1 MKAPVVSNVL
11 PQDIRAVGGFLG
23 QRFDANRAG
32 RLKDALLS
40 EQFIRLH
47 ERKNYDDWFW
57 MGEQVGKWLDASAY
71 AALIADD
78 QALLARVEEIVSR
91 LAASQ
96 EDDGYLGI
104 TSRFHRT
111 PARGMELYEMYY
123 VLHGL
128 LVCYDLLGSE
138 QALLT
143 AQRLGDYIMALWG
156 VEAGQFPL
164 VGPFPGNGHDGGE
177 GTLILEPIALL
188 GQRTGDPRYVDW
200 CERTLACWDDWWAAY
215 GQVRIY
221 DDVTVIEF
229 GDDHALVEMKAVTSL
244 GSLPYAEISPRL
256 VMIPRLT
263 ANHLIAELEKDGY
276 TPRKIEN

>member
-11 PQDIRAVGGFLG
+11 PQDIRAVGGFMG
-23 QRFDANRAG
+23 QRFDANRVG

-128 LVCYDLLGSE
+128 LVCYDLLGNE

-177 GTLILEPIALL
+177 GTLILEPIARSGSAYRGSSLCRS
-188 GQRTGDPRYVDW
+188 GVNGRWPVGMIGGPPIPRPITV
-200 CERTLACWDDWWAAY
+200 AATR
-215 GQVRIY
+215 QCN
-221 DDVTVIEF
+221 
-229 GDDHALVEMKAVTSL
+229 
-244 GSLPYAEISPRL
+244 SLPPANVTFLTCVKICTP
-256 VMIPRLT
+256 IPF
-263 ANHLIAELEKDGY
+263 I
-276 TPRKIEN
+276 